1 MPDVLEWGGIDRL
14 EPPIPSDFRD
24 HIPTRVKL
32 GTFPRPLSFS
42 SKLPLFQIWASLS
55 KQLSWAPRS
64 PREPLEPERLHFF
77 LNGWAWQVAPYLC
90 LYLSTLFFSHS
101 PEENSYHRSK
111 DVWVLHCFS
120 GITQKLPKDHILEVY
135 LIFKKTMPWGSAETK
150 TLIVHSFLD
159 SCNSALS
166 LGHVLLRSCEASL
179 LS

>member
-1 MPDVLEWGGIDRL
+1 MGWDRQAGASHTIRLQRPHSHKSQARNIPKALKLLIKITPLPNLSILEQA
-14 EPPIPSDFRD
+14 
-24 HIPTRVKL
+24 T
-32 GTFPRPLSFS
+32 
-42 SKLPLFQIWASLS
+42 Q
-55 KQLSWAPRS
+55 WAPRS

-101 PEENSYHRSK
+101 LEENSYHRSK